1 MNSVASKAALE
12 TTPAPMSAWKRFGLS
27 VAIVPLALYE
37 IWDSY
42 MFFTNMGLSEI
53 TRPGFGG
60 VLMKTFVL
68 TQPFF
73 ALSALLCALTGR
85 VRWAV
90 IALAGVVLGR
100 WLWFLP
106 GPNGSSAS
114 KDLYVL
120 LQPTIMLLVVPPL
133 LAVCALVLAKRNE
146 HLGLATLL
154 AAVPIVY
161 LNFEMALFAIAV
173 TIYGF

>member
-12 TTPAPMSAWKRFGLS
+12 TTPAPMSTWKRFCLS
-27 VAIVPLALYE
+27 AAMVPLALYE

-42 MFFTNMGLSEI
+42 MFFTNLGMSE
-53 TRPGFGG
+53 TGSGFSG
-60 VLMKTFVL
+60 VLTKTSVL
-68 TQPFF
+68 THPFF
-73 ALSALLCALTGR
+73 ALAALLCALTGR

-100 WLWFLP
+100 WLWFLQ

-133 LAVCALVLAKRNE
+133 LAVCALMLAKRNE

-154 AAVPIVY
+154 VAVPIVY